1 MREFDDAP
9 PARVSPSVSPTKRK
23 KRWGCLGIVAG
34 ATLLSLFIGLLIF
47 NGPGFRA
54 LTRFGGLKA
63 AEAQGLK
70 GDFTVTGTLA
80 SGFAIKNVNL
90 SDGEAEGTAIRV
102 EEIVV
107 DYRGLGLVTG
117 AMNFDWFETVRIGK
131 AEIRLRLPAPPEK
144 PDKPTK
150 EEKPETA
157 PAETP
162 DDFSPFWNLLRAD
175 LEIADLT
182 LVIQQGDRVTS
193 VESLRLSLPR
203 GADGS
208 LKLARLSLP
217 GRKPLEGVDATITKE
232 AHGITLG
239 PLSLLGYAEL
249 ESLAVK
255 EISPGTFEALA
266 GLAAA
271 GGGLDLSV
279 KAQTPGPLEASLVLR
294 RGTSLSLERL
304 PLPGSKLRG
313 SVTDLSLRFAGD
325 PAKPSG
331 WDLSGQLIASKTG
344 WDRSGVDSLLLVI
357 KDSQLTLETARGQ
370 ATVKVDASFP
380 LDQAATIAD
389 LAGIPVRAN
398 LAAEVPS
405 LAETTADFGL
415 KLPLAGSLSL
425 EAREIAL
432 ARGRLASG
440 NVLLESK
447 DLAWDG
453 ITLSGARI
461 AARIERENFV
471 RLAADLGLDEN
482 TRVHLAASTDLTAKT
497 YEGEASIALDTKGRL
512 GTVLEDLDKALFTGA
527 VSLDWKGRG
536 GFAATGHQGEA
547 TVSLRAVT
555 LKSGHPI
562 DGSIAAAYSDK
573 SARLESLSLKS
584 EGVALTGTGAWDGKT
599 VTLPD
604 WKITRENRTPLTLA
618 VQLPLDPG
626 VEGGFLAQEA
636 PLSLAL
642 SLDRLAMDEV
652 TRFFTAAPP
661 IAGKLNGEVKASGSF
676 ATIDLGSRIEF
687 RPDRKPAPPLTATAA
702 PGAAAPET
710 IVDAPTIPA
719 PLATLDLS
727 LKGDVDRP
735 SSWDAKLA
743 ALLSGL
749 SWNGMAL
756 ENLSLDADTDTTEAE
771 RPLVARVKFDQS
783 STLLD
788 ATARLDL
795 AAAETFADL
804 AAAAVRVDASLGI
817 GSVATLLA
825 DFAPPKL
832 KTLPLAGSLSATVE
846 GLKLERGSLTAGT
859 IALHSPDFS
868 VEDEAFE
875 TIRLDASIP
884 ANDEI
889 EAELILALD
898 DKTRVEGKGGFHL
911 KTKEYSGALGLNADL
926 VAKGSKLRALLG
938 GRKVADLLPG
948 TTALEWQ
955 GDGRL
960 ADGEHAGTLNLKAK
974 ALRLAAGAE
983 PLDAE
988 IAGTYSAEA
997 ADFPTLKVTSQPLS
1011 FAGALTWKEKRLG
1024 LTGKGTS
1031 GGREAISL
1039 AASLPLD
1046 PEKLKPE
1053 LWFGQE
1059 SPLSLDLRIEQLSI
1073 GTVSKL
1079 FLAKAPVLGEINLG
1093 VLASGSPA
1101 APQLDLDL
1109 ALGGLTVPREGQA
1122 MPVGQLELKAD
1133 ARDDRLSL
1141 SGEYRHPEVKP
1152 LTLSAALPFFPGA
1165 WATGKRKVAYETL
1178 SASARMER
1186 SSLAFLVGQV
1196 PGIEAIAGEIALDAT
1211 VAGTVAAPQIRGNGS
1226 VGLNRLRLENRNAP
1240 SLQDVEVVATFGE
1253 NRIVLERLNATVA
1266 GGSVTG
1272 NGEAL
1277 LKPGG
1282 EPTIRLSLKGSEV
1295 LVVRTPDLNVRT
1307 DLDIT
1312 LAGPWS
1318 KAALSGEIGI
1328 TNSRFFKNFDLLPIG
1343 LPAKKTQS
1351 ALPTVE
1357 RTPRGGGAA
1366 YRDLNVGVP
1375 LSPFKDWP
1383 VALRIH
1389 TKDPFLI
1396 RSNLLESSITADLR
1410 LTGTL
1415 GRPTPVGAVDIAKGE
1430 MSLPFSK
1437 IDVETGRVVFD
1448 EATGF
1453 NGALEFKARGKAD
1466 RYQIAIYL
1474 YDRVLSPQYVLTS
1487 IPPMPGEDII
1497 TLLATG
1503 TTRNELTGDDAGSV
1517 AAGKAAGLL
1526 LKNLQKKSNEAEGD
1540 PTLLDLLE
1548 DRTELVLGR
1557 VNQETG
1563 EQTFGGKI
1571 RLWKQLFFVGD
1582 VDQQSD
1588 YRALLKYVFQ
1598 FE

>member
-1 MREFDDAP
+1 MLEFDDAP
-9 PARVSPSVSPTKRK
+9 PARESAPVSPAKRK

-34 ATLLSLFIGLLIF
+34 ATFLSLLIGLLIF

-54 LTRFGGLKA
+54 LARFGGLKA
-63 AEAQGLK
+63 AAAQGLK

-80 SGFAIKNVNL
+80 SGFAIRNVNL
-90 SDGEAEGTAIRV
+90 SDGEGDGTSIQV
-102 EEIVV
+102 EEIVL

-117 AMNFDWFETVRIGK
+117 AMTFDWLETLRIGK
-131 AEIRLRLPAPPEK
+131 AEIRLKLPPSGEK
-144 PDKPTK
+144 PDQPAK
-150 EEKPETA
+150 EKSPDKT
-157 PAETP
+157 PAEAP
-162 DDFSPFWNLLRAD
+162 SDFSPFWNLLGAG

-182 LVIQQGDRVTS
+182 LSIRQGDRVTS
-193 VESLRLSLPR
+193 VESLQLHLPP

-217 GRKPLEGVDATITKE
+217 GQKPLERVDAAIRKE
-232 AHGITLG
+232 PHGITLG
-239 PLSLLGYAEL
+239 PLSLLGYADL
-249 ESLAVK
+249 ESLTAK
-255 EISPGTFEALA
+255 ETSPGTFEGLA
-266 GLAAA
+266 VLAAA
-271 GGGLDLSV
+271 GGRLDLAV
-279 KAQTPGPLEASLVLR
+279 KARTTGPVEASLGLR
-294 RGTSLSLERL
+294 RGSSLSLDQI
-304 PLPGSKLRG
+304 PLPNSKLRG
-313 SVTDLSLRFAGD
+313 AVTDLGLNFSGD

-331 WDLSGQLIASKTG
+331 WKLDAKAIASNAG
-344 WDRSGVDSLLLVI
+344 WDRHGI
-357 KDSQLTLETARGQ
+357 ETSRGK
-370 ATVKVDASFP
+370 ATVKLDATLPFE
-380 LDQAATIAD
+380 QVATPAD
-389 LAGIPVRAN
+389 LATMPLRAN
-398 LAAEVPS
+398 LNASIPS

-415 KLPLAGSLSL
+415 KLPLTGSLTL

-432 ARGRLASG
+432 AGGRLASG
-440 NVLLESK
+440 SVLLETEQ
-447 DLAWDG
+447 LAWDG
-453 ITLSGARI
+453 IALSGAEL
-461 AARIERENFV
+461 AAQIERENFV
-471 RLAADLGLDEN
+471 RLALDAGLDEN
-482 TRVHLAASTDLTAKT
+482 TRIHLAASADLTAKT
-497 YEGEASIALDTKGRL
+497 YEGEAAVALDTAGRL
-512 GTVLEDLDKALFTGA
+512 GAVLADLDKAIFAGA
-527 VSLDWKGRG
+527 VSFDWKGRG

-547 TVSLRAVT
+547 TVLLRAVT

-562 DGSIAAAYSDK
+562 DGSIAAGYSDK
-573 SARLESLSLKS
+573 TARLESLSLKS
-584 EGVALTGTGAWDGKT
+584 EGVALTGSGAWDGKT

-604 WKITRENRTPLTLA
+604 WKITRDSRTPLTLA
-618 VQLPLDPG
+618 VGLPLEPG
-626 VEGGFLAQEA
+626 AEGGFLAQEA
-636 PLSLAL
+636 PLSVDLR
-642 SLDRLAMDEV
+642 LDQLAMDDV

-661 IAGKLNGEVKASGSF
+661 IAGKLNGAVKATGHF
-676 ATIDLGSRIEF
+676 AAIELGGRLEF
-687 RPDRKPAPPLTATAA
+687 RPDRKPAPPAAKATGSTGG
-702 PGAAAPET
+702 PV
-710 IVDAPTIPA
+710 VDAPAIPA
-719 PLATLDLS
+719 PLASLDLS
-727 LKGDVDRP
+727 LRGDVDRP
-735 SSWDAKLA
+735 ASWETKVN

-756 ENLSLDADTDTTEAE
+756 ENISLDAATDTTRPE
-771 RPLVARVKFDQS
+771 RPLLARVTFDQS

-788 ATARLDL
+788 ASARLDL
-795 AAAETFADL
+795 GGAETFADL
-804 AAAAVRVDASLGI
+804 AEAAVHVDASLGI
-817 GSVATLLA
+817 GNVATLLA
-825 DFAPPKL
+825 DFAPPNL
-832 KTLPLAGSLSATVE
+832 KALPLAGSLTATVA
-846 GLKLERGSLTAGT
+846 GLKLVRGSLTAGT
-859 IALHSPDFS
+859 VAVNSPDFT
-868 VEDEAFE
+868 VENQAFE
-875 TIRLDASIP
+875 TIDLDASIP
-884 ANDEI
+884 SNDQI
-889 EAELILALD
+889 DATLILALD
-898 DKTRVEGKGGFHL
+898 DKTRVEGRGGFHL
-911 KTKEYSGALGLNADL
+911 KEKRYSGALALNADL

-938 GRKVADLLPG
+938 ERKVADLLPG

-955 GDGRL
+955 GEGRL
-960 ADGEHAGTLNLKAK
+960 ADGEHAGTLNLNAK
-974 ALRLAAGAE
+974 SLRLAAGAE
-983 PLDAE
+983 PLDAG
-988 IAGTYSAEA
+988 IAGTYSADA
-997 ADFPTLKVTSQPLS
+997 ADFPTLKLTSNPLN
-1011 FAGALTWKEKRLG
+1011 FTGALTWKERQLA

-1031 GGREAISL
+1031 GGREAISIE
-1039 AASLPLD
+1039 ASLPVD

-1053 LWFGQE
+1053 QWFGQE
-1059 SPLSLDLRIEQLSI
+1059 APLSLALSVKKLSI
-1073 GTVSKL
+1073 ATVSKL
-1079 FLAKAPVLGEINLG
+1079 FLAKPPVLGEIDLG
-1093 VLASGSPA
+1093 LNASGTPA
-1101 APQLDLDL
+1101 APHLDFDL
-1109 ALGGLTVPREGQA
+1109 VLGGLTVPREGQA
-1122 MPVGQLELKAD
+1122 MPVGQLVLKAD
-1133 ARDDRLSL
+1133 AKDDRITL
-1141 SGEYRHPEVKP
+1141 SGDYRHPEVKP
-1152 LTLSAALPFFPGA
+1152 LALAAALPFHPGA
-1165 WATGKRKVAYETL
+1165 WATGKRKVTDETL
-1178 SASARMER
+1178 EASAKMER
-1186 SSLAFLVGQV
+1186 SSLAFLAGQV
-1196 PGIEAIAGEIALDAT
+1196 PGIESIAGEIALDAT
-1211 VAGTVAAPQIRGNGS
+1211 VSGTVSAPQIRGNSS
-1226 VGLNRLRLENRNAP
+1226 VELSRLRLENRNAP
-1240 SLQDVEVVATFGE
+1240 SLRDVEVAATFGE

-1266 GGSVTG
+1266 GGSVSG
-1272 NGEAL
+1272 NGEAV

-1282 EPTIRLSLKGSEV
+1282 EPTLRLSLKGSEV

-1307 DLDIT
+1307 DLDLT

-1366 YRDLNVGVP
+1366 YQDLNVGVP
-1375 LSPFKDWP
+1375 LAPFKDWP

-1396 RSNLLESSITADLR
+1396 RSNLLESSISADLR
-1410 LTGTL
+1410 LVGTL

-1487 IPPMPGEDII
+1487 IPPMPSEDII

>member
-1 MREFDDAP
+1 
-9 PARVSPSVSPTKRK
+9 
-23 KRWGCLGIVAG
+23 L
-34 ATLLSLFIGLLIF
+34 
-47 NGPGFRA
+47 
-54 LTRFGGLKA
+54 
-63 AEAQGLK
+63 
-70 GDFTVTGTLA
+70 
-80 SGFAIKNVNL
+80 
-90 SDGEAEGTAIRV
+90 
-102 EEIVV
+102 

-117 AMNFDWFETVRIGK
+117 AMNFDWLETVRIGK
-131 AEIRLRLPAPPEK
+131 AEIRLKLPAPSEK
-144 PDKPTK
+144 PDKTTRD
-150 EEKPETA
+150 EKPEKA
-157 PAETP
+157 PAGTP
-162 DDFSPFWNLLRAD
+162 EGFSTLWNLLRTD

-208 LKLARLSLP
+208 LTLARLSLP
-217 GRKPLEGVDATITKE
+217 GQKPLEGVDATITKE

-249 ESLAVK
+249 ESLAVR
-255 EISPGTFEALA
+255 ETSPGTFEVLA

-279 KAQTPGPLEASLVLR
+279 KAQTAGPLGASLVLR
-294 RGTSLSLERL
+294 RGTSLTLEKL
-304 PLPGSKLRG
+304 PLPDSKLRG
-313 SVTDLSLRFAGD
+313 AVTDLSLRFAGD
-325 PAKPSG
+325 PAKPSS

-357 KDSQLTLETARGQ
+357 KDRQLTLETARGR
-370 ATVKVDASFP
+370 AVVKVDASFP

-415 KLPLAGSLSL
+415 KLPLTGSLSL
-425 EAREIAL
+425 EAREISL

-453 ITLSGARI
+453 IALSGARI

-497 YEGEASIALDTKGRL
+497 YEGEAAIALDTKGRL
-512 GTVLEDLDKALFTGA
+512 GTVLADLEKALFTGA

-555 LKSGHPI
+555 MKSGHPI
-562 DGSIAAAYSDK
+562 DGSIAASYSDT
-573 SARLESLSLKS
+573 SARLESLSLNS
-584 EGVALTGTGAWDGKT
+584 EGVVLTGSGAWDGKT

-604 WKITRENRTPLTLA
+604 WKITHDNRTPLALA
-618 VQLPLDPG
+618 VQLPLEPG
-626 VEGGFLAQEA
+626 VEGGFLAHEA
-636 PLSLAL
+636 PLSLVL
-642 SLDRLAMDEV
+642 SLDQLAMDEV

-676 ATIDLGSRIEF
+676 ASIALGSRIEF
-687 RPDRKPAPPLTATAA
+687 RPDRKPAPPLKATGAAA
-702 PGAAAPET
+702 PGAAAPEAAAPET
-710 IVDAPTIPA
+710 IVDAPAIPA

-727 LKGDVDRP
+727 LTGDVDRP
-735 SSWDAKLA
+735 SSWDMKLA

-756 ENLSLDADTDTTEAE
+756 ENLSLDADTDTGQAE

-825 DFAPPKL
+825 DLAPPNL
-832 KTLPLAGSLSATVE
+832 KALPLAGSLSATVE

-859 IALHSPDFS
+859 IALNSPDFA

-889 EAELILALD
+889 EASLILALD

-938 GRKVADLLPG
+938 GRKMADLLPG

-960 ADGEHAGTLNLKAK
+960 ADGEHAGNLNLKAK

-1011 FAGALTWKEKRLG
+1011 FAGALTWKDKQLG

-1046 PEKLKPE
+1046 PEKL
-1053 LWFGQE
+1053 
-1059 SPLSLDLRIEQLSI
+1059 
-1073 GTVSKL
+1073 
-1079 FLAKAPVLGEINLG
+1079 
-1093 VLASGSPA
+1093 
-1101 APQLDLDL
+1101 
-1109 ALGGLTVPREGQA
+1109 
-1122 MPVGQLELKAD
+1122 
-1133 ARDDRLSL
+1133 
-1141 SGEYRHPEVKP
+1141 
-1152 LTLSAALPFFPGA
+1152 
-1165 WATGKRKVAYETL
+1165 
-1178 SASARMER
+1178 
-1186 SSLAFLVGQV
+1186 
-1196 PGIEAIAGEIALDAT
+1196 
-1211 VAGTVAAPQIRGNGS
+1211 
-1226 VGLNRLRLENRNAP
+1226 
-1240 SLQDVEVVATFGE
+1240 
-1253 NRIVLERLNATVA
+1253 
-1266 GGSVTG
+1266 
-1272 NGEAL
+1272 
-1277 LKPGG
+1277 
-1282 EPTIRLSLKGSEV
+1282 
-1295 LVVRTPDLNVRT
+1295 
-1307 DLDIT
+1307 
-1312 LAGPWS
+1312 
-1318 KAALSGEIGI
+1318 
-1328 TNSRFFKNFDLLPIG
+1328 
-1343 LPAKKTQS
+1343 
-1351 ALPTVE
+1351 
-1357 RTPRGGGAA
+1357 
-1366 YRDLNVGVP
+1366 
-1375 LSPFKDWP
+1375 
-1383 VALRIH
+1383 
-1389 TKDPFLI
+1389 
-1396 RSNLLESSITADLR
+1396 
-1410 LTGTL
+1410 
-1415 GRPTPVGAVDIAKGE
+1415 
-1430 MSLPFSK
+1430 
-1437 IDVETGRVVFD
+1437 
-1448 EATGF
+1448 
-1453 NGALEFKARGKAD
+1453 
-1466 RYQIAIYL
+1466 
-1474 YDRVLSPQYVLTS
+1474 
-1487 IPPMPGEDII
+1487 
-1497 TLLATG
+1497 
-1503 TTRNELTGDDAGSV
+1503 
-1517 AAGKAAGLL
+1517 
-1526 LKNLQKKSNEAEGD
+1526 
-1540 PTLLDLLE
+1540 
-1548 DRTELVLGR
+1548 
-1557 VNQETG
+1557 
-1563 EQTFGGKI
+1563 
-1571 RLWKQLFFVGD
+1571 
-1582 VDQQSD
+1582 
-1588 YRALLKYVFQ
+1588 
-1598 FE
+1598 

>member
-9 PARVSPSVSPTKRK
+9 PARESPSVSPTKRK
-23 KRWGCLGIVAG
+23 KRWGCLWIVAG
-34 ATLLSLFIGLLIF
+34 ATFLSLLIGLLIF

-54 LTRFGGLKA
+54 LARFGGLKA
-63 AEAQGLK
+63 AESQGLK
-70 GDFTVTGTLA
+70 GDFVVSGTLA

-90 SDGEAEGTAIRV
+90 SDGEAEGTSIRV
-102 EEIVV
+102 EEIVL

-117 AMNFDWFETVRIGK
+117 TMNFDWLETVRIGK
-131 AEIRLRLPAPPEK
+131 AEIRLKLPAPAEK

-150 EEKPETA
+150 EEKPEKA

-162 DDFSPFWNLLRAD
+162 GDFSPFWNLLRAD
-175 LEIADLT
+175 FEIADLT
-182 LVIQQGDRVTS
+182 LLIQQGDRVTS
-193 VESLRLSLPR
+193 VESLQLRLPR
-203 GADGS
+203 DADGS

-217 GRKPLEGVDATITKE
+217 GQKPLEDVDATIAKE
-232 AHGITLG
+232 AHGVTLG

-249 ESLAVK
+249 ESLAAK
-255 EISPGTFEALA
+255 ETSPGTFEVLA

-271 GGGLDLSV
+271 GGALDLTV
-279 KAQTPGPLEASLVLR
+279 QARTTGPLEATLGLR
-294 RGTSLSLERL
+294 RGTSLSLEQV
-304 PLPGSKLRG
+304 PLPDSKLRG

-344 WDRSGVDSLLLVI
+344 WDQSGVDSLLLVI
-357 KDSQLTLETARGQ
+357 KDRQLTLETARGR

-415 KLPLAGSLSL
+415 KLPLTGSLSL

-440 NVLLESK
+440 SVLLESK

-453 ITLSGARI
+453 IALSGAQI
-461 AARIERENFV
+461 AAQIERENFV

-497 YEGEASIALDTKGRL
+497 YEGEAAIALDTKGRL
-512 GTVLEDLDKALFTGA
+512 GTVLADLDKALFTGA
-527 VSLDWKGRG
+527 ISLDWKGRG

-562 DGSIAAAYSDK
+562 DGSIAATYSDK

-584 EGVALTGTGAWDGKT
+584 EGVALTGSGAWDGKT
-599 VTLPD
+599 VTLPN
-604 WKITRENRTPLTLA
+604 WKITHENRTPLTLA
-618 VQLPLDPG
+618 VQLPMEPG

-636 PLSLAL
+636 PLSIDLR
-642 SLDRLAMDEV
+642 LDQLAMDEV

-661 IAGKLNGEVKASGSF
+661 IAGKLNGEVKAAGSF
-676 ATIDLGSRIEF
+676 ASIDLGSRIEF
-687 RPDRKPAPPLTATAA
+687 RPDRKPSPPVKATEAV
-702 PGAAAPET
+702 
-710 IVDAPTIPA
+710 VDAPAIPA

-735 SSWDAKLA
+735 SSWDTKLA

-756 ENLSLDADTDTTEAE
+756 ENISLDADTDTTRAE

-825 DFAPPKL
+825 DFAPPNL
-832 KTLPLAGSLSATVE
+832 KALPLAGSLSATVE

-859 IALHSPDFS
+859 IALNSPDFA
-868 VEDEAFE
+868 VENQAFE

-889 EAELILALD
+889 EASLILALD

-911 KTKEYSGALGLNADL
+911 KKKEYSGALGLNADL

-938 GRKVADLLPG
+938 GRKMADLLPG

-974 ALRLAAGAE
+974 SLRLAAGAE

-988 IAGTYSAEA
+988 IAGTYSADA
-997 ADFPTLKVTSQPLS
+997 ADFPTLKVKSQPLS
-1011 FAGALTWKEKRLG
+1011 FAGALTWKEKQLG

-1059 SPLSLDLRIEQLSI
+1059 SPLSLDLRIQQLSI

-1093 VLASGSPA
+1093 VIASGSPA

-1133 ARDDRLSL
+1133 ARDDRLTL

-1165 WATGKRKVAYETL
+1165 WATGKRKVADETL
-1178 SASARMER
+1178 SASAKMER

-1196 PGIEAIAGEIALDAT
+1196 PGIESIAGEIALDAT
-1211 VAGTVAAPQIRGNGS
+1211 VSGTVAAPQIRGNS
-1226 VGLNRLRLENRNAP
+1226 SINLTRLRLENRNAP
-1240 SLQDVEVVATFGE
+1240 SLHDVEVVATFGE

-1282 EPTIRLSLKGSEV
+1282 EPTIRFSLKGSEV

-1318 KAALSGEIGI
+1318 KASLSGEIGI

-1366 YRDLNVGVP
+1366 YQDLNVGVP
-1375 LSPFKDWP
+1375 IAPFKDWP

-1410 LTGTL
+1410 LVGTL

-1437 IDVETGRVVFD
+1437 INVETGRVVFD

-1487 IPPMPGEDII
+1487 IPPMPSEDII

-1571 RLWKQLFFVGD
+1571 RLWRQLFFVGD

>member
-1 MREFDDAP
+1 MLEFDDTP
-9 PARVSPSVSPTKRK
+9 PARESPAVSPTKRK
-23 KRWGCLGIVAG
+23 TRRGCLGIALGVLFLTLVAG
-34 ATLLSLFIGLLIF
+34 SLVL

-54 LTRFGGLKA
+54 LARFGGLKA
-63 AEAQGLK
+63 AESQGLR
-70 GDFTVTGTLA
+70 GDFEVAGTLA
-80 SGFAIKNVNL
+80 SGFAIRNVNL
-90 SDGEAEGTAIRV
+90 SDGEAGGTSIRV
-102 EEIVV
+102 EEIAL
-107 DYRGLGLVTG
+107 DYRGLGLVAG
-117 AMNFDWFETVRIGK
+117 AMDFDWLESVRVGK
-131 AEIRLRLPAPPEK
+131 AEVRIELPAPGEK
-144 PDKPTK
+144 PDKPT
-150 EEKPETA
+150 ERDKPAKA
-157 PAETP
+157 PAATP
-162 DDFSPFWNLLRAD
+162 GGFSPLWNLLRAGF
-175 LEIADLT
+175 EIADLT
-182 LVIQQGDRVTS
+182 LSIRQGDRVVS
-193 VESLRLSLPR
+193 VESLRLDLPR

-217 GRKPLEGVDATITKE
+217 GQKPLEDVDATIAKE
-232 AHGITLG
+232 AHGIKLG
-239 PLSLLGYAEL
+239 PLSLPGYAEL
-249 ESLAVK
+249 ESLAAK
-255 EISPGTFEALA
+255 ETSPGAFEVLA

-271 GGGLDLSV
+271 GGALDLSV
-279 KAQTPGPLEASLVLR
+279 KARTTGPLEASLALR

-313 SVTDLSLRFAGD
+313 AVTDLDLRFAGD
-325 PAKPSG
+325 PAKPAG
-331 WDLSGQLIASKTG
+331 WDLSGKLVASKTG

-357 KDSQLTLETARGQ
+357 QDRRLTLETARGR
-370 ATVKVDASFP
+370 ATAKVDASFP
-380 LDQAATIAD
+380 LDGAATIAD
-389 LAGIPVRAN
+389 LARIPVRAN

-405 LAETTADFGL
+405 LADTTADFGL

-432 ARGRLASG
+432 AGGRLASG
-440 NVLLESK
+440 SVLLESK

-453 ITLSGARI
+453 VALSGARL
-461 AARIERENFV
+461 AAQIERENFV

-482 TRVHLAASTDLTAKT
+482 TRAHLAASADLTAKT
-497 YEGEASIALDTKGRL
+497 YEGEAAVALDTAGRL
-512 GTVLEDLDKALFTGA
+512 GNVLADLDKALFTGA

-536 GFAATGHQGEA
+536 GFAATGHRGEA

-555 LKSGHPI
+555 VKSGHPI

-573 SARLESLSLKS
+573 SAELESLSLKS
-584 EGVALTGTGAWDGKT
+584 EGVALAGSGAWDGKT

-604 WKITRENRTPLTLA
+604 WKITHEGRVPLTLA
-618 VQLPLDPG
+618 VRLPLEPG

-636 PLSLAL
+636 PLSVELR
-642 SLDRLAMDEV
+642 LDQLAMDEV

-661 IAGKLNGEVKASGSF
+661 LAGKLNGEVKATGDF
-676 ATIDLGSRIEF
+676 DAINLGGRVEF
-687 RPDRKPAPPLTATAA
+687 RPDRKPTPSSTATAA
-702 PGAAAPET
+702 V
-710 IVDAPTIPA
+710 IDAPAIPA

-727 LKGDVDRP
+727 LKGDLDRP
-735 SSWDAKLA
+735 SSWEAEFA

-756 ENLSLDADTDTTEAE
+756 ENIALEADTDTTQPQ

-795 AAAETFADL
+795 AGAESFADL
-804 AAAAVRVDASLGI
+804 AAAAVRIDASLGI
-817 GSVATLLA
+817 GNVATLLA

-832 KTLPLAGSLSATVE
+832 KALPLAGSLAATVE
-846 GLKLERGSLTAGT
+846 GVKLERGSLAAGT
-859 IALHSPDFS
+859 IALRSPDFA
-868 VEDEAFE
+868 VESETFE

-884 ANDEI
+884 ATDQI
-889 EAELILALD
+889 EATLLLALD

-911 KTKEYSGALGLNADL
+911 KKKEYSGALALIADL

-938 GRKVADLLPG
+938 GRKMADLLPG
-948 TTALEWQ
+948 TTALEWR
-955 GDGRL
+955 GEGRL
-960 ADGEHAGTLNLKAK
+960 ADGEHAGNLNLKAES
-974 ALRLAAGAE
+974 LRLAAGAE

-988 IAGTYSAEA
+988 IAGTYSADA
-997 ADFPTLKVTSQPLS
+997 ADFPTLKVTSEPFS
-1011 FAGALTWKEKRLG
+1011 FAGSLSWKEKRLG
-1024 LTGKGTS
+1024 LSGKGTS
-1031 GGREAISL
+1031 GGREAVSL

-1046 PEKLKPE
+1046 PEKLTPE

-1059 SPLSLDLRIEQLSI
+1059 SPLSLDLRVEQLAI

-1079 FLAKAPVLGEINLG
+1079 FLAKPPVLGEIDLG
-1093 VLASGSPA
+1093 LLASGSPA

-1122 MPVGQLELKAD
+1122 MPVGRLEVKAD
-1133 ARDDRLSL
+1133 ARGDRLDL
-1141 SGEYRHPEVKP
+1141 SGDYRHPEVKP
-1152 LTLSAALPFFPGA
+1152 LTLSAALPFHPGA
-1165 WATGKRKVAYETL
+1165 WATGARQVADETL
-1178 SASARMER
+1178 SASAKMER
-1186 SSLAFLVGQV
+1186 SSLAFLAGQI

-1211 VAGTVAAPQIRGNGS
+1211 VSGTVAAPQIRGNS
-1226 VGLNRLRLENRNAP
+1226 SIHLARLRLENRNAP
-1240 SLQDVEVVATFGE
+1240 SLHDVEVVATFGE
-1253 NRIVLERLNATVA
+1253 NRVVLERLNATVA

-1307 DLDIT
+1307 DLDLT

-1366 YRDLNVGVP
+1366 YRDLNIGVP
-1375 LSPFKDWP
+1375 LAPFRDWP
-1383 VALRIH
+1383 VALRVH

-1410 LTGTL
+1410 LVGTL
-1415 GRPTPVGAVDIAKGE
+1415 GRPGPVGAVEIAKGE

-1437 IDVETGRVVFD
+1437 IDVETGRIVFD

-1474 YDRVLSPQYVLTS
+1474 YDRVFSPQYVLTS

-1503 TTRNELTGDDAGSV
+1503 TTRNELVGDDAGTV

-1548 DRTELVLGR
+1548 ERTELELGR